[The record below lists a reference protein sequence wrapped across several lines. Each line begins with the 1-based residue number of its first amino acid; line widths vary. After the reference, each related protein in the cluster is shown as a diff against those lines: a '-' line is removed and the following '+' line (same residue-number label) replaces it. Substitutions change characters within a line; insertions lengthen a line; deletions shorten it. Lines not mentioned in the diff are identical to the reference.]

1 MDTVLHASGGAA
13 TLVAGICFAL
23 AYIFGLWLGRKMDKS
38 ALWPA
43 IVVGVIC
50 CLVRGYSEPLGV
62 VAVAAVSV
70 LHYVIG
76 YLTILIFRSATTSS
90 RSN

>member
-1 MDTVLHASGGAA
+1 MDTVLHASGGTA
-13 TLVAGICFAL
+13 TLVAGACFAI
-23 AYIFGLWLGRKMDKS
+23 AYIFGLWLGRKMDKA

-43 IVVGVIC
+43 VIVGVIC

-62 VAVAAVSV
+62 AAIVSVSV

-76 YLTILIFRSATTSS
+76 YFTILIFRSATPSS